1 MGGLDLVLHE
11 LQEIRRELRTENM
24 RAMHIDTAEPQ
35 LSSELFKRAVAE
47 GVIEQKKRMVGV
59 FSRFYNHQGE
69 LRWKCVCVYAF
80 SIEHTEVVRTLYPTV
95 AVACNIKHAPKI
107 GTFCKPP
114 AHYMRGI

>member
-24 RAMHIDTAEPQ
+24 RAMHIDTAIPELP
-35 LSSELFKRAVAE
+35 SELFKQAVAE

-59 FSRFYNHQGE
+59 FSRFYNHQGD
-69 LRWKCVCVYAF
+69 LLWKCVSVFDTRIDHA
-80 SIEHTEVVRTLYPTV
+80 EVRRAAYPAVT
-95 AVACNIKHAPKI
+95 VACNIKHAPKI

-114 AHYMRGI
+114 AHYM